1 MNYINS
7 SNHNFFNYLILILFS
22 LLPISLILGNL
33 AININIICLNI
44 SLIIYSIIFNDWR
57 WAKSKLFKSLI
68 LIQIYLIFN
77 SIYAITFKIDYEYIY
92 QGLFRSLGFIKYI
105 LLVFSFSLIFK
116 FKLNFTSIVKVWSI
130 VVFITIFDVFFEK
143 FFGHNIF
150 GFISPDHSRVV
161 SFFKNE
167 MVVGAFLLLFGLI
180 SSTYFLDLKDK
191 IRIYKILFNILIIL
205 LPITIFITGERSNFI
220 RTIIILSIIFIFIP
234 NKKFF
239 IDKKKTLLILF
250 IGIFLLFNFNQNIK
264 QKYTEFFER
273 ISVSKNNN
281 SKDLFE
287 NIIYF
292 SHYDV
297 AWKIFKENPLLGVG
311 SKNFRWDCH
320 KKKYFNKDKK
330 YSLQRCSTHPHQIHF
345 ELLSEQGLIGYFL
358 ILGILLNYV
367 LKALYGAYKKVEI
380 FKFSIS
386 LYILV
391 YLLPLLPSGSMFST
405 FSGSNLWIMLSI
417 LYYLEEIKKDE
428 NFKKNI

>member
-239 IDKKKTLLILF
+239 IDKKKNF
-250 IGIFLLFNFNQNIK
+250 IDFI
-264 QKYTEFFER
+264 YRYFF
-273 ISVSKNNN
+273 
-281 SKDLFE
+281 
-287 NIIYF
+287 II
-292 SHYDV
+292 
-297 AWKIFKENPLLGVG
+297 
-311 SKNFRWDCH
+311 
-320 KKKYFNKDKK
+320 
-330 YSLQRCSTHPHQIHF
+330 
-345 ELLSEQGLIGYFL
+345 
-358 ILGILLNYV
+358 
-367 LKALYGAYKKVEI
+367 
-380 FKFSIS
+380 
-386 LYILV
+386 
-391 YLLPLLPSGSMFST
+391 
-405 FSGSNLWIMLSI
+405 
-417 LYYLEEIKKDE
+417 
-428 NFKKNI
+428 

>member
-1 MNYINS
+1 
-7 SNHNFFNYLILILFS
+7 
-22 LLPISLILGNL
+22 
-33 AININIICLNI
+33 
-44 SLIIYSIIFNDWR
+44 
-57 WAKSKLFKSLI
+57 
-68 LIQIYLIFN
+68 
-77 SIYAITFKIDYEYIY
+77 
-92 QGLFRSLGFIKYI
+92 
-105 LLVFSFSLIFK
+105 
-116 FKLNFTSIVKVWSI
+116 
-130 VVFITIFDVFFEK
+130 
-143 FFGHNIF
+143 
-150 GFISPDHSRVV
+150 
-161 SFFKNE
+161 